1 MSFIDLF
8 ANDFEILVPEL
19 YLFTIILILLSYG
32 VIISTSQTLNYPII
46 QINVGWLSFLS
57 TGVVFFLVIIHYD
70 NVGFK

>member
-8 ANDFEILVPEL
+8 ANDFKILVPEL

-46 QINVGWLSFLS
+46 QINVGWLSF
-57 TGVVFFLVIIHYD
+57 
-70 NVGFK
+70 FKYRCCIFTIDK